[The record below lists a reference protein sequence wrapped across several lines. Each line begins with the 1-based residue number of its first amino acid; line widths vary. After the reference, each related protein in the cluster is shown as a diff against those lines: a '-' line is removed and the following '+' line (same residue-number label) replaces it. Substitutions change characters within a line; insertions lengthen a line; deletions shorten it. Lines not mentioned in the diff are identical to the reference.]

1 MTNTW
6 IHHLEI
12 VLSTM
17 VVAILV
23 LVCCTKT
30 TNRSAPLLLVAN
42 VGPPR
47 NSVNMVRGGGMLTKQ
62 GSVPMIN
69 RQRLDAC
76 LRRFQIQSWSAF
88 WLSLLH
94 SSARLGGVSI
104 LEDTHRLASVVVHN
118 RRWSDEAWT
127 SKRSSRARVGVRV
140 SNVLS
145 PPLGICAWS
154 SSGLKTGRGPPY
166 PPGDNLYSYLSN
178 QPQTNCKGKILQL
191 RRG

>member
-1 MTNTW
+1 
-6 IHHLEI
+6 
-12 VLSTM
+12 M

-23 LVCCTKT
+23 LVCCNEAN
-30 TNRSAPLLLVAN
+30 NRSAPLLLLWVAN

-47 NSVNMVRGGGMLTKQ
+47 SSIWYGEEGCWPNKEAFPWSIASDVDRC
-62 GSVPMIN
+62 S
-69 RQRLDAC
+69 
-76 LRRFQIQSWSAF
+76 RRFQIQGWSAH

-104 LEDTHRLASVVVHN
+104 LEDAHRLASVVVHN

-127 SKRSSRARVGVRV
+127 SQRSSRARVGVRV

-154 SSGLKTGRGPPY
+154 SSGLMTGRGPPY
-166 PPGDNLYSYLSN
+166 PPEDNLYSYLSN
-178 QPQTNCKGKILQL
+178 QPQTNCKGKILRL